1 MAAIKGMNSYSI
13 GISIWTAIIPTK
25 CIDQIPNPIISEP
38 PISQILLFKPV
49 LMVTF
54 LESSREI
61 YEAVQAIRKDK
72 HMSVVLYVTCISK
85 WRFPRIVC
93 SSLVDSLYYRL
104 LNRRVSAFKTIE
116 IRGRS
121 IFSSTDREKCVKII
135 LTFSEKTK
143 MYDT

>member
-1 MAAIKGMNSYSI
+1 
-13 GISIWTAIIPTK
+13 
-25 CIDQIPNPIISEP
+25 
-38 PISQILLFKPV
+38 
-49 LMVTF
+49 MVTF

-61 YEAVQAIRKDK
+61 YEAVQAIRIDK

-85 WRFPRIVC
+85 WRFPPRIVC